1 MLYGAR
7 CWATKKHEEV
17 KVHVFEMCMLRRMCG
32 VFGKDRTRNQYIRS
46 IFEIT
51 SVEEKKS
58 KNILEMVWACF

>member
-1 MLYGAR
+1 
-7 CWATKKHEEV
+7 
-17 KVHVFEMCMLRRMCG
+17 MLRRMCG
-32 VFGKDRTRNQYIRS
+32 VFGKDRIRNQYIRS